1 MDETCSAVAVG
12 GGRAGVVVSEIIPGV
27 HGRGR
32 PSGYEN
38 QPSLGPVKGS
48 QSVRS
53 LPVVAKH
60 CSVCVLSSAFVHL
73 WKILTR
79 LNHKRKKKVLPVTEL
94 FNMPDF
100 FRFHVP

>member
-1 MDETCSAVAVG
+1 MEGEDLQDMKTNFE
-12 GGRAGVVVSEIIPGV
+12 
-27 HGRGR
+27 
-32 PSGYEN
+32 
-38 QPSLGPVKGS
+38 SLGPVKGS

-60 CSVCVLSSAFVHL
+60 CSVCVLSSALIRL

-79 LNHKRKKKVLPVTEL
+79 LNQKRKKKVLPVTEV

-100 FRFHVP
+100 SRFHVP